1 VTAAQ
6 APGGAPSVWPRTAV
20 LDGGGLVGVGGVGA
34 GDLVARFGTPLHVLD
49 RAELVGRMRAYREA
63 FAGDE
68 VVYAAKALCVTGV
81 LQLAAAEGLG
91 VDVAGGGE
99 LATALHARVP
109 PARIWLHGNDK
120 SVPELR
126 AAVGAGVGRIV
137 ADGFDDLARTDAL
150 AREAGV
156 RQPVLLRITPGVEAV
171 THRAIAT
178 AGEDAKF
185 GFSLSTGEARRA
197 VDRALA
203 LPGLDLRGLH
213 CHVGSQ
219 VVALD
224 AFALAAE
231 RLVGLLADVRD
242 RHGLTL
248 PELNLGGGLGIRYL
262 AGDPE
267 VPLPDYATALRE
279 AVAKACAAHDLPVP
293 RLVVEPGRSIA
304 GPAGLTLY
312 TVGTVKEVP
321 GVRTFAAVD
330 GGMGENPRPSLY
342 GARYTFAPAG
352 RGRAPGAAV
361 RPTTVAGR
369 HCESGDL
376 LGIDVPLPVD
386 LAAGDL
392 LAMAATGAYAQSM
405 ASTYNRFPRPP
416 VVLVADG
423 DARVLVRG
431 ETIAE
436 VLSRDIPLD
445 EDAARGRPPA

>member
-1 VTAAQ
+1 MT
-6 APGGAPSVWPRTAV
+6 PGPVRAGDGSVWPRTAV
-20 LDGGGLVGVGGVGA
+20 LDGGALVEVGGVA
-34 GDLVARFGTPLHVLD
+34 AADLAARFGTPLHILD
-49 RAELVGRMRAYREA
+49 RAELVGRMRAYRDA

-109 PARIWLHGNDK
+109 PGRIWLHGNDK

-126 AAVGAGVGRIV
+126 AAVDAGVGRIV
-137 ADGFDDLARTDAL
+137 ADGFDDLSRTDAL
-150 AREAGV
+150 ARARGI
-156 RQPVLLRITPGVEAV
+156 RQPVLLRITPGVQAA

-178 AGEDAKF
+178 AGEDVKF
-185 GFSLSTGEARRA
+185 GFSLSTGQAHAA
-197 VDRALA
+197 VERALA

-219 VVALD
+219 LVDLEAV
-224 AFALAAE
+224 ALAAE

-242 RHGLTL
+242 RHGRTL
-248 PELNLGGGLGIRYL
+248 PELNLGGGLAIRYL
-262 AGDPE
+262 AGDRE
-267 VPLPDYATALRE
+267 VPLADYATALRE
-279 AVAKACAAHDLPVP
+279 AVAKACAVHDLPVP

-304 GPAGLTLY
+304 GPAGVTLY
-312 TVGTVKEVP
+312 TVGTVKDVP

-330 GGMGENPRPSLY
+330 GGMGENPRPALY

-352 RGRAPGAAV
+352 RRRAPAAD

-369 HCESGDL
+369 HCESGDV
-376 LGIDVPLPVD
+376 LGTDVPLPED

-416 VVLVADG
+416 VVLVAG
-423 DARVLVRG
+423 GQARLLVRG
-431 ETIAE
+431 ETVAD
-436 VLSRDIPLD
+436 VLSRDVVLD
-445 EDAARGRPPA
+445 EGAPPVP

>member
-1 VTAAQ
+1 MTAAPG
-6 APGGAPSVWPRTAV
+6 PGGAPSVWPRTAV
-20 LDGGGLVGVGGVGA
+20 LDGGALVEVGGVAA

-49 RAELVGRMRAYREA
+49 RAELVGRMRAYRDA

-126 AAVGAGVGRIV
+126 AAVEAGVGRIV

-150 AREAGV
+150 ARALGV
-156 RQPVLLRITPGVEAV
+156 RQPVLLRITPGVEAA

-197 VDRALA
+197 VDRTLA

-219 VVALD
+219 VVDLD

-242 RHGLTL
+242 RHGRTL

-279 AVAKACAAHDLPVP
+279 AVAKACTVHDLPVP

-330 GGMGENPRPSLY
+330 GGMGENPRPALY

-352 RGRAPGAAV
+352 RGRAAGAV

-416 VVLVADG
+416 VVLVGDG

-431 ETIAE
+431 ETVAE
-436 VLSRDIPLD
+436 VLSRDVPLD
-445 EDAARGRPPA
+445 QDAADGPRPRA